1 MPIRTIT
8 ATLDN
13 FFVNAGSEITYLGNS
28 TAGSTGGLSFRAFRI
43 NPGSTGDITV
53 NMVKTSGVNTV
64 EIFQEDAYT
73 ASTAPTGYK
82 KFTNIAKD
90 GKGKGAVG
98 VTVTDATKNYVVI
111 LELDAYSEVS
121 YVASVNVP

>member
-1 MPIRTIT
+1 
-8 ATLDN
+8 
-13 FFVNAGSEITYLGNS
+13 
-28 TAGSTGGLSFRAFRI
+28 
-43 NPGSTGDITV
+43 
-53 NMVKTSGVNTV
+53 MVKTSGVNTV